1 MSRVRVYSRSMKTLM
16 ASFVVVAL
24 VVAGFLAAG
33 RISRPATESVGRRV
47 DKEFAEWD
55 RKDGPGCSVA
65 AARNGVILYER
76 GYGMA
81 NLELG
86 VPITPAS
93 RFMVA
98 SISKPMTA
106 MSILLL
112 AEAGKLSIDDEV
124 RKYVPE
130 FPDYGKRITIRHL
143 LSHTSGIRNAYLLRE
158 LADPFDET
166 TNRIDALVRLLS
178 RQKDV
183 NFEPGAEFQYNNG
196 GYTMLA
202 DIVRRVSGRPLGAYA
217 EANIFKPLG
226 MTHTRFHDDPAMMEP
241 NRATGYHRDGS
252 SWTIPVHSDIGR
264 IVGNSGLFT
273 TPRDLLLW
281 QQNFAAPHVGS
292 PATLSAM
299 QTAVTLTG
307 GATSPYALGVFVG
320 QYRGLRTISHSG
332 GDPGYAA
339 NLVRFPD
346 RGLGIAILCNFDDP
360 PLGRMTNDLADIF
373 VEDAPEKPA
382 APEVA
387 PDVKIV
393 QLTAEELASRTGVYR
408 DPQTDTF
415 SRLYVRDGKLM
426 TEAAGDTFELR
437 PTSANRFV
445 LSGTSIALEFTGD
458 REAHVVGFGPKPTI
472 VQKVDP
478 LKLSAAEMNMYA
490 GRYTNTEVEAMFTM
504 AAADSKLVLRRHARP
519 DIRLDPVYP
528 DTFQANLVGLVR
540 FSRDAAGKVTGFSIK
555 TDGVRNIRFDR
566 MR

>member
-1 MSRVRVYSRSMKTLM
+1 MKTVIATCAL
-16 ASFVVVAL
+16 VAL
-24 VVAGFLAAG
+24 VIAGFLAAG
-33 RISRPATESVGRRV
+33 KISRSAREATGSRV
-47 DKEFAEWD
+47 EKEFSEWD
-55 RKDGPGCSVA
+55 RKDAPGCSVA
-65 AARNGVILYER
+65 AERNGVILYER

-86 VPITPAS
+86 VPIGPSA

-143 LSHTSGIRNAYLLRE
+143 LSHTSGIRDAYLLRE
-158 LADPFDET
+158 LADPYDQS
-166 TNRIDALVRLLS
+166 TNRIDALVQLIS
-178 RQKDV
+178 RQKGL

-196 GYTMLA
+196 AYTMLA
-202 DIVRRVSGRPLGAYA
+202 DIVRRVSGRPLGAFA

-226 MTHTRFHDDPAMMEP
+226 MTSTRFHDDPEMLEP
-241 NRATGYHRDGS
+241 NRATGYHRDSS

-273 TPRDLLLW
+273 TARDLLRW
-281 QQNFAAPHVGS
+281 QQNFAKPSVGS
-292 PATLSAM
+292 PATLAAM
-299 QTAVTLTG
+299 QTAATLTG
-307 GATSPYALGVFVG
+307 GTTSPYGLGVFVG

-360 PLGRMTNDLADIF
+360 PLGKMTNDFADIF
-373 VEDAPEKPA
+373 LDDVPEKPA
-382 APEVA
+382 PPVAA

-393 QLTAEELASRTGVYR
+393 HLTTEELASHVGVYR

-437 PTSANRFV
+437 PVSANRFV

-458 REAHVVGFGPKPTI
+458 REVHIVGFGPNPTV
-472 VQKVDP
+472 VQKIDP
-478 LKLSAAEMNMYA
+478 LKLSPVEMNSYT
-490 GRYTNTEVEAMFTM
+490 GQYTNTEVEATFTM
-504 AAADSKLVLRRHARP
+504 AAAESKLVLRRHARP
-519 DIRLDPVYP
+519 DILLDPVYP
-528 DTFQANLVGLVR
+528 DTFQANLVGLVK
-540 FSRDAAGKVTGFSIK
+540 FFRDAAGNVTGFSIK

-566 MR
+566 LR